1 MTNKMRLILWP
12 TCNRDCP
19 GCCNKS
25 FDYEALPRPE
35 DFTGYKDIILT
46 GGEPLLYP
54 DMVRELVRG
63 IRSVCD
69 PDTRL
74 ILYTAHYTIN
84 AVSRVLWLLDGMT
97 ITLHE
102 QDDVKQFMRLYE
114 WLVLTEGAQGKTMRL
129 NVFEGIDVP
138 DVSDIFTIKRDIVWI
153 ENCPLPEGEVLMRWA

>member
-1 MTNKMRLILWP
+1 MKKMRLILWP
-12 TCNRDCP
+12 TCNRNCP

-25 FDYEALPRPE
+25 IDTDTVPHAL
-35 DFTGYKDIILT
+35 DFKGYREIILT

-54 DMVRELVRG
+54 DMTRELACG
-63 IRSVCD
+63 IRSIAD
-69 PDTRL
+69 PGTRIL
-74 ILYTAHYTIN
+74 LYTADYRTEAHHPSLY
-84 AVSRVLWLLDGMT
+84 AALDGMT

-102 QDDVKQFMRLYE
+102 QADVEPFMYLYA
-114 WLVLTEGAQGKTMRL
+114 WLLYTKAHIGKTMRL